1 MNPKV
6 TIPEWIIGAL
16 ITLVFLFVTFTGIWD
31 FTDVFERKAYDL
43 RARMT
48 AQKGRNPAIELV
60 VISEKD
66 LKEFGPLPWTGDIIA
81 QVVNNLSLAGARVI
95 AFNIPFRETGENPH
109 LKILNDLKKSY
120 ERLGL
125 VKEGPTLSFYHKLVQ
140 AVGQLDHDKKLYTA
154 MKEAGNVVLPVH
166 FDVSTREKDKQV
178 PEFVHKNAFKNVKAS
193 VSPGRRQPII
203 SVSKMEPIPR
213 ALAQVAAAIGF
224 DNIFPQDDG
233 RIRDQVHVL
242 RYQGDI
248 HFPSLPIAITK
259 VFFGIQGEGLGLS
272 LGEKIFIKRDK
283 PPVSLEIPVT
293 GPQMRS
299 LISWNRGPDE
309 AFHGVPVSQV
319 LKNEIATGLFKNKIA
334 IIGTSGGTVSG
345 LFETPLSKDF
355 PALEIVANSV
365 ENILN
370 QRFLSRPGWITFLEL
385 GILVLFGLFLGLLL
399 PRMDTSLGILA
410 TVGLA
415 LLYGIAGFLSF
426 VFFSTWVKVAPQIM
440 LLLIG
445 CLVIILVKRFSG
457 LEAFCEPV
465 ADIELK
471 EVAEAVQEES
481 APKPELPGL
490 KLGEELGHGNIGKVY
505 RAVHPKT
512 DRVFAV
518 KTIHLG
524 SLPEDI
530 ASETK
535 ERLVSGVR
543 SAKLLKH
550 PNIVRVLGYGTEA
563 ETLFIVMAFVEGRSL
578 DHYMHGPRLLPLR
591 EALSVC
597 AQVAEG
603 LEYAHGMGIV
613 HGNIKPS
620 NIILDGSGRI
630 ARITDFGMVNIASP
644 SEAKSGSRSS
654 SPLYM
659 SPEQVLG
666 KKIDGRSDVFSL
678 GIILYQ
684 LLCHVNP
691 FASED
696 IGTIMRRIVKEE
708 PTSVRRLNP
717 SVPSVVEMIMA
728 KALQKDPEKRYQR
741 SGLLAEHI
749 KKVVQRIDEISDRNK
764 GGTP

>member
-1 MNPKV
+1 MKTKV
-6 TIPEWIIGAL
+6 TIPEWIVGAL

-48 AQKGRNPAIELV
+48 AQKVRNPAIELV
-60 VISEKD
+60 VISERD
-66 LKEFGPLPWTGDIIA
+66 LAEFGPLPWRGDIIA

-95 AFNIPFRETGENPH
+95 AFNIPFRETAENLP
-109 LKILNDLKKSY
+109 LKTLNDLKKSY

-125 VKEGPTLSFYHKLVQ
+125 VKEGPNLSFYHRLVQ
-140 AVGQLDHDKKLYTA
+140 ALAQLDHEKKLYTA

-166 FDVSTREKDKQV
+166 FDVSTREKDKEI
-178 PEFVHKNAFKNVKAS
+178 PEFVPKNAIKNIKIS
-193 VSPGRRQPII
+193 VSPGIREPII
-203 SVSKMEPIPR
+203 LVSKMEPIPR

-242 RYQGDI
+242 RYQRDI
-248 HFPSLPIAITK
+248 HFPSLAIAIAK

-272 LGEKIFIKRDK
+272 LGKNILLKRDK
-283 PPVSLEIPVT
+283 PPVSVEIPVT

-299 LISWNRGPDE
+299 LIKWNRGPGA
-309 AFHGVPVSQV
+309 AFHRVPISKV

-334 IIGTSGGTVSG
+334 IIGTSGGTPPG
-345 LFETPLSKDF
+345 LFETPLSRGI
-355 PALEIVANSV
+355 PALEIIANSV
-365 ENILN
+365 ENILD
-370 QRFLSRPGWITFLEL
+370 QRFLSRPDWSRFLEL
-385 GILVLFGLFLGLLL
+385 GILVLFGLFLTLLL
-399 PRMDTSLGILA
+399 PRMDTSLGIAAAL
-410 TVGLA
+410 GLA
-415 LLYGIAGFLSF
+415 LLYGITGFVSF
-426 VFFSTWVKVAPQIM
+426 VFFSTWVKVAPPIMM
-440 LLLIG
+440 LLFG
-445 CLVIILVKRFSG
+445 GLVIILVKRLSG
-457 LEAFCEPV
+457 LEALSEPV
-465 ADIELK
+465 AAIELT
-471 EVAEAVQEES
+471 EVAEPVPEET
-481 APKPELPGL
+481 APKPALRGF
-490 KLGEELGHGNIGKVY
+490 KLGEELGRGTLGKVY
-505 RAVHPKT
+505 RAVDPKT

-535 ERLVSGVR
+535 ERLISGVR

-550 PNIVRVLGYGTEA
+550 PNIVRVFGYGSEA
-563 ETLFIVMAFVEGRSL
+563 ETLFIVMTFVEGRSL
-578 DHYMHGPRLLPLR
+578 GHYVQKDRLLPLR

-597 AQVAEG
+597 GQVAEG

-613 HGNIKPS
+613 HGNIKPT
-620 NIILDGSGRI
+620 NIILDGSGGI
-630 ARITDFGMVNIASP
+630 ARITDFGMVNIAPASGTKPDSP
-644 SEAKSGSRSS
+644 AGL
-654 SPLYM
+654 PLYM

-678 GIILYQ
+678 GVVLYQ

-696 IGTIMRRIVKEE
+696 INTIMRRIVKDE
-708 PTSVRRLNP
+708 PISVRRLNP

-728 KALQKDPEKRYQR
+728 KVLQKDPDKRYQR

-749 KKVVQRIDEISDRNK
+749 KKVVQRIDEISERNR
-764 GGTP
+764 GGAP